1 MEQQTEQPV
10 DRGQDAVQAAA
21 VGQQGRTEPGHER
34 HREAQAYILHHH
46 GEEGSRQRGAE
57 QGGEERGHAADRG
70 RAAVMVREM
79 EQLCNIVADAA
90 AHLQGRAL
98 PAGGAA
104 AQVGEHRAKEDGGH
118 QQRADGLA
126 ALHGPD
132 DIVGANA
139 LALGSFIKGYDG
151 KARRGQQP
159 EQPAVGTPQLGD
171 IKYTSSLVR
180 SLPFHCSIPQTR
192 CQETTRPP
200 LPLCGKER
208 GLPLWIQKKEK
219 GEKRRTFMSRPKG
232 GTAVEWGQ
240 GGHSTSC
247 RAAKSSSPV
256 RIFTTRVTL

>member
-1 MEQQTEQPV
+1 MAKRVAASGVPNRAEKNAAMPQTV
-10 DRGQDAVQAAA
+10 AV
-21 VGQQGRTEPGHER
+21 RR
-34 HREAQAYILHHH
+34 
-46 GEEGSRQRGAE
+46 SWS
-57 QGGEERGHAADRG
+57 
-70 RAAVMVREM
+70 REM

-171 IKYTSSLVR
+171 GLYR
-180 SLPFHCSIPQTR
+180 QM
-192 CQETTRPP
+192 
-200 LPLCGKER
+200 ER
-208 GLPLWIQKKEK
+208 GADAAAQ
-219 GEKRRTFMSRPKG
+219 RPMG
-232 GTAVEWGQ
+232 RA
-240 GGHSTSC
+240 STSQ
-247 RAAKSSSPV
+247 RAASGPSPW
-256 RIFTTRVTL
+256 RSGQRGRTIRS

>member
-1 MEQQTEQPV
+1 MEQQTEQPG
-10 DRGQDAVQAAA
+10 DGRTGHAQQSDLQNGQDAQRRDGGKGKAGGGNAAGQRDA

-34 HREAQAYILHHH
+34 HREAQAHILHHH

-98 PAGGAA
+98 SAGGAA

-139 LALGSFIKGYDG
+139 LALGSLIKGYDG

-171 IKYTSSLVR
+171 GLYR
-180 SLPFHCSIPQTR
+180 QM
-192 CQETTRPP
+192 
-200 LPLCGKER
+200 ER
-208 GLPLWIQKKEK
+208 GADAAAQQ
-219 GEKRRTFMSRPKG
+219 
-232 GTAVEWGQ
+232 ADGQ
-240 GGHSTSC
+240 GQHQPAQQHPGHLPGGAGSAGERFAHKIHILTG
-247 RAAKSSSPV
+247 K
-256 RIFTTRVTL
+256 IFAVPL